1 MRRTRALK
9 TGPSLDGH
17 PGRGPPSDAGMPG
30 REVSVREIA
39 EAAGVSHVVIYRYF
53 EGKEH
58 LRRAVIDEVMA
69 EVTARTQKG
78 DDGEQTLRR
87 AVDAA
92 LDVSP
97 DFRILAFS
105 VLTGDS
111 RSAFSTPPV
120 MAALLQQLRTQ
131 RWRSPPATSRWS
143 RCWEPWCSAGD
154 LRAMDP

>member
-1 MRRTRALK
+1 
-9 TGPSLDGH
+9 
-17 PGRGPPSDAGMPG
+17 
-30 REVSVREIA
+30 
-39 EAAGVSHVVIYRYF
+39 
-53 EGKEH
+53 
-58 LRRAVIDEVMA
+58 MA

-111 RSAFSTPPV
+111 RSAF
-120 MAALLQQLRTQ
+120 AHR
-131 RWRSPPATSRWS
+131 R
-143 RCWEPWCSAGD
+143 
-154 LRAMDP
+154 